1 MPTPTAAAAAL
12 PNNHTIWSLTGAAFG
27 AAMLLDITADA
38 LGGAQVSHMAIEL
51 VLMAAVL
58 GGGTWVGRRWQRYQ
72 ADIEVSL
79 QAASASASRWE
90 RTAGQLSQES
100 HALRQETAAL
110 KQQTETLQAEAV
122 ILREAAERAAER
134 QSGLSAV
141 IDAQFRRWSLSPA
154 ESEVAMLL
162 LKGLSLKETAEVR
175 STSERTTRKQARAV
189 YRKSG
194 LAGRA
199 ELSAWFLED
208 LLVTCEA
215 SDTSLTE

>member
-1 MPTPTAAAAAL
+1 MTLSTTVNPIRSSRAVWT
-12 PNNHTIWSLTGAAFG
+12 LTGAAFG

-38 LGGAQVSHMAIEL
+38 LGGARPAHLAIEV

-58 GGGTWVGRRWQRYQ
+58 WGGSWVGRGWQRHQ
-72 ADIEVSL
+72 ARLESTIA
-79 QAASASASRWE
+79 QASASAEQASASATQWKE
-90 RTAGQLSQES
+90 AATKLEAE
-100 HALRQETAAL
+100 AATLRLETAAL
-110 KQQTETLQAEAV
+110 RSAPPRLN
-122 ILREAAERAAER
+122 AATV
-134 QSGLSAV
+134 GLSAV
-141 IDAQFRRWSLSPA
+141 IDAQFIAWSLSPA

-175 STSERTTRKQARAV
+175 GTSERTTRKQARAV

-208 LLVTCEA
+208 LLGCDDTA
-215 SDTSLTE
+215 DTADTSLTE